1 MARLSLI
8 LETSILTL
16 SDDSNKNYLYSPEQ
30 KSVNKTKD
38 ECIFICDEID
48 AHIGGEASKAAA
60 KLLQKLGEYKQV
72 IAITRK
78 HEVFLFYFILFYF
91 VVFFNKVEL

>member
-16 SDDSNKNYLYSPEQ
+16 SDDSSSNKNYLYSPIPYLPS
-30 KSVNKTKD
+30 SVNTTKE
-38 ECIFICDEID
+38 ECVFICDEID

-78 HEVFLFYFILFYF
+78 REVFFFLFF
-91 VVFFNKVEL
+91 

>member
-16 SDDSNKNYLYSPEQ
+16 SDDSDSNKKFLYSPEHGQ
-30 KSVNKTKD
+30 NLPSSVNKTKD
-38 ECIFICDEID
+38 ECVFICDEID

-60 KLLQKLGEYKQV
+60 KLLQKLGEHKQV

-78 HEVFLFYFILFYF
+78 CEVFFSYFL
-91 VVFFNKVEL
+91 KS